1 MIVGSML
8 LLGALCAS
16 ASIYSL
22 YTNSK
27 GEWEH
32 LRSLLI
38 SERKDNLRDL
48 VSGAYSVLNTANFY
62 EPAQKALTEMRFGEG
77 NKNYFFVV
85 DTDAMFW
92 VYPIR
97 PELVGKVEMEMVD
110 AEGTPYIRQ
119 LIDGA
124 KNTREGFIQYKEFP
138 EGEENALTRLVY
150 FKYFEKW
157 QWIVCAGMYIN
168 DIESI
173 LAQKEKEI
181 KSTMMTQLTLLGG
194 MMGIALLLGCLISSK
209 LISNRVI
216 KPLITIK
223 TAAER
228 IGQGDFSNTLKV
240 NGAEEIRQL
249 AKSINTM
256 QTSLDKSLK
265 MTRKMIEKQK
275 ITQMKKKAGPLSHSH
290 PPAANPSSSQETT
303 HRLKNAS

>member
-1 MIVGSML
+1 MIMGSML
-8 LLGALCAS
+8 LLGALCAG

-27 GEWEH
+27 GEREH

-92 VYPIR
+92 VYPVR
-97 PELVGKVEMEMVD
+97 PDLVGKVKMDMFD
-110 AEGTPYIRQ
+110 AEGNEYIRQ

-124 KNTREGFIQYKEFP
+124 QQQNEGFIQYKEFA

-168 DIESI
+168 DIESV

-181 KSTMMTQLTLLGG
+181 ESTMMNQLTLLAV

-209 LISNRVI
+209 LISKRVI
-216 KPLITIK
+216 KPLLTIK
-223 TAAER
+223 TAAEK
-228 IGQGDFSNTLKV
+228 IGQGDFSNTLDV

-249 AKSINTM
+249 AKSVNTM

-265 MTRKMIEKQK
+265 MTRQMMERQK
-275 ITQMKKKAGPLSHSH
+275 ISQLKNS
-290 PPAANPSSSQETT
+290 ANSLPSSQNSSPNRQN
-303 HRLKNAS
+303 LQQVSKAS